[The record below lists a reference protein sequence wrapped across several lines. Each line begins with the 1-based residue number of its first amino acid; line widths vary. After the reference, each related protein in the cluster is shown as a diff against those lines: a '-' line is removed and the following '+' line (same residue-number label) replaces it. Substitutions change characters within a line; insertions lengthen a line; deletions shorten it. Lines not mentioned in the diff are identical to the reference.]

1 MSSLMYAANINMIKK
16 YLQDVKPLT
25 IASGNYVIIALPA
38 LIVLYASGFFSS
50 AVLEHTN
57 FWPSFGYISL
67 LAILHGFIQGVF

>member
-38 LIVLYASGFFSS
+38 LIVLYASGFFQ
-50 AVLEHTN
+50 VQ
-57 FWPSFGYISL
+57 F
-67 LAILHGFIQGVF
+67 